1 MPTAVV
7 PVKSIDLAKS
17 RLGAVLDPPRRR
29 ALAGQ
34 MLRHVLDTL
43 RDAGLSSVCV
53 ASDDREVLTLA
64 EESGAHKLSGVG
76 DTDLNAA
83 AATAARKVQNDGA
96 AALLLLTADLPYL
109 STADIAAL
117 IDAGRGS
124 AVVIGEAKDGGT
136 NALLLRPPTA
146 IGFAFAT
153 NQPSAKLHAELA
165 RKAGIEPAIVRRPG
179 LARDIDTP
187 ADLANL
193 ATEHPAYRVFRHV
206 A

>member
-17 RLGAVLDPPRRR
+17 RLAAVLDPARRR
-29 ALAGQ
+29 ALAAQ

-43 RDAGLSSVCV
+43 RDAGLSPVCV
-53 ASDDREVLTLA
+53 ASDDPEVLTLA
-64 EESGAHKLSGVG
+64 AELGARKLSGVG

-83 AATAARKVQNDGA
+83 AATAARVVQADGA
-96 AALLLLTADLPYL
+96 TDLLLLTGDLPYL
-109 STADIAAL
+109 STADITAL
-117 IDAGRGS
+117 IEAGRTS
-124 AVVIGEAKDGGT
+124 AVVIAEAKDGGT

-146 IGFAFAT
+146 IGFAFT
-153 NQPSAKLHAELA
+153 TRQPSAKLHVELA

-193 ATEHPAYRVFRHV
+193 ATEHPAYRIFRHV